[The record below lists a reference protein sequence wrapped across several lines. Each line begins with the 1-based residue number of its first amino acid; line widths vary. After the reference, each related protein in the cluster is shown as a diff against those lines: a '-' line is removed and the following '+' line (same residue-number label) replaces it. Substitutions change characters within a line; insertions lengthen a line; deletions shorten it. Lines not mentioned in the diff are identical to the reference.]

1 MRYGSDDQAR
11 WPGLGNVV
19 HDRRRAAR
27 LTLAQLAAK
36 TELSQSFLSQLE
48 NGRTNTSLR
57 SLQRIADALS
67 TTATELLAAADSTPG
82 SVIVRAGEGSLDQ
95 TDWDNDGSVRS
106 LVHGAR
112 ELRALEFTGGTR
124 RGEREF
130 THGNDELIYVVSG
143 TITVAASGEEVI
155 LSTGDSYYCPSG
167 VRHRWWAHADDTRT
181 LLLAVADGLTVRRA
195 PHGPRRTG
203 LPKPR

>member
-1 MRYGSDDQAR
+1 MRNDSDDRAR
-11 WPGLGNVV
+11 WPGLGAVV

-27 LTLAQLAAK
+27 LTLATLAAK

-57 SLQRIADALS
+57 SLQRIADALD

-82 SVIVRAGEGSLDQ
+82 AVVVRADEGRLDQ
-95 TDWDNDGSVRS
+95 ADPNTDGSVRS
-106 LVHGAR
+106 LVHGSR
-112 ELRALEFTGGTR
+112 DLRALEFIGGTE

-130 THGNDELIYVVSG
+130 THPNDELIYVVTG
-143 TITVAASGEEVI
+143 TITVVANGEEVT

-167 VRHRWWAHADDTRT
+167 VRHRWWAHADDTTT
-181 LLLAVADGLTVRRA
+181 LVLAVADGRTVRRA
-195 PHGPRRTG
+195 PHRPRRT
-203 LPKPR
+203 

>member
-1 MRYGSDDQAR
+1 MHQIGHDDRAR

-57 SLQRIADALS
+57 SLQRIADALN
-67 TTATELLAAADSTPG
+67 TTATELLAAADSTPD
-82 SVIVRAGEGSLDQ
+82 SVIVRAGEGVLEQGDRN
-95 TDWDNDGSVRS
+95 NDGSVRS
-106 LVHGAR
+106 LVHGPR
-112 ELRALEFTGGTR
+112 KLRALEFTGGTAR
-124 RGEREF
+124 DEREF
-130 THGNDELIYVVSG
+130 KHQNDELIYVVSG
-143 TITVAASGEEVI
+143 TITVAANGEQVT
-155 LSTGDSYYCPSG
+155 LSTGDSFYCPSG

-195 PHGPRRTG
+195 PHGPRRT
-203 LPKPR
+203 